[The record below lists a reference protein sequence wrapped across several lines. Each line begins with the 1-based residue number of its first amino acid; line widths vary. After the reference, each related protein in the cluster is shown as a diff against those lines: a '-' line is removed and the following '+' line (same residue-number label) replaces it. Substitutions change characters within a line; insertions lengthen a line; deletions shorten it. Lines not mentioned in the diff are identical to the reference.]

1 MGVCLNCGAP
11 LGGTY
16 CSECGQEAGAPDF
29 TLRGFLGDLFEHIV
43 SFDSRAWRTLVP
55 LLVRPG
61 QVTAR
66 YLAGQRVR
74 FVPPVRLYLFVSLV
88 YFLLLAWIGPGTGI
102 GEGVV
107 VTGGGE
113 AGETVSTAEAVRR
126 ELEEQGLA
134 GIGFL
139 EAVPRALER
148 ITENPD
154 AFRRSLIQG
163 GSYLMFFLLPAF
175 AVLLGLFYHG
185 RRRPFLHHLLFAVHF
200 HVFLFVVLGL
210 RLLLV
215 RPGVPAL
222 EQVGELLSLAIP
234 VYLFFALRRVY
245 GGGWVA
251 TALRTAGLGVAYGVL
266 IGVALITLLLFLV
279 VSWAA

>member
-1 MGVCLNCGAP
+1 M
-11 LGGTY
+11 
-16 CSECGQEAGAPDF
+16 
-29 TLRGFLGDLFEHIV
+29 

-55 LLVRPG
+55 LLFRPG

-88 YFLLLAWIGPGTGI
+88 YFLLLAWIGPG
-102 GEGVV
+102 EGFGDRVMV
-107 VTGGGE
+107 VTNGDE
-113 AGETVSTAEAVRR
+113 PEETVSTAEAIRR

-134 GIGFL
+134 DIGFL
-139 EAVPRALER
+139 EVLPRSLER
-148 ITENPD
+148 ITENPA

-175 AVLLGLFYHG
+175 AGLLGLFYHG
-185 RRRPFLHHLLFAVHF
+185 RRRYLLHHLLFAVHF

-210 RLLLV
+210 RVLLV

-222 EQVGELLSLAIP
+222 EQVGELLSLSIP
-234 VYLFFALRRVY
+234 VYLFVALRRVY
-245 GGGWVA
+245 GGRWLP
-251 TALRTAGLGVAYGVL
+251 TALRTAALGLAYGVI
-266 IGVALITLLLFLV
+266 IGLSLLSLLVFLV
-279 VSWAA
+279 VSWAAS